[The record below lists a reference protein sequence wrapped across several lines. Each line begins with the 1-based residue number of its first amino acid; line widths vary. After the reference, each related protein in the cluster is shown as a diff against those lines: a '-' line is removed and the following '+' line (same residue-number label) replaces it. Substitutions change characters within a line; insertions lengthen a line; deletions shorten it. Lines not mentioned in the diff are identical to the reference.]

1 MQRRRDDRHCI
12 DGGHAPP
19 KHFVQGQP
27 RGFVDPGG
35 WGRFPHQ
42 HQGDGGLGTLRPQRT
57 HPQPKALGGGVR
69 GMFFQT
75 PHLHVKGVAR
85 GGGAGHRAAQNVA
98 GTPWTSFG
106 VGDGAQDVAASS
118 SATSSASSFT
128 LLLTVTVSLTSE
140 PIMKKL
146 VPLESVRSPLRPRR
160 RDDRVAV
167 EGFAAAI
174 CEDIRAGV
182 ELLRYQCDCVGL
194 NQPTSQSE
202 RSERSGRGCR
212 WSQMQIRM

>member
-1 MQRRRDDRHCI
+1 MQRRRDDRHCV

-35 WGRFPHQ
+35 RGCFPHQ

-69 GMFFQT
+69 GVFFQT

-106 VGDGAQDVAASS
+106 VGDGAQDVAAPS
-118 SATSSASSFT
+118 SATSFGGWWFGGHFLSWGWQRWGG
-128 LLLTVTVSLTSE
+128 LVT
-140 PIMKKL
+140 
-146 VPLESVRSPLRPRR
+146 
-160 RDDRVAV
+160 
-167 EGFAAAI
+167 G
-174 CEDIRAGV
+174 
-182 ELLRYQCDCVGL
+182 
-194 NQPTSQSE
+194 
-202 RSERSGRGCR
+202 GRNLGDKWMAR
-212 WSQMQIRM
+212 I

>member
-1 MQRRRDDRHCI
+1 MQRRRDDRHCV

-35 WGRFPHQ
+35 RGCFSHQ

-69 GMFFQT
+69 GVFFQT

-98 GTPWTSFG
+98 GTSWTSFG
-106 VGDGAQDVAASS
+106 VGDGAQDVAAPS
-118 SATSSASSFT
+118 SATSFGGWWFGGHFLSWEWRRWGG
-128 LLLTVTVSLTSE
+128 LVTGGRNLGEKWVAKDGDCQGDGGERLWCG
-140 PIMKKL
+140 
-146 VPLESVRSPLRPRR
+146 VQSVW
-160 RDDRVAV
+160 
-167 EGFAAAI
+167 
-174 CEDIRAGV
+174 
-182 ELLRYQCDCVGL
+182 VGL
-194 NQPTSQSE
+194 FGGTVVLDESFLVC
-202 RSERSGRGCR
+202 GCGPAKTKT
-212 WSQMQIRM
+212 

>member
-35 WGRFPHQ
+35 RGRFPHQ

-69 GMFFQT
+69 GVFFQT
-75 PHLHVKGVAR
+75 PYLHVKGVAR

-106 VGDGAQDVAASS
+106 VGDGAQNVAAPS
-118 SATSSASSFT
+118 SATSFGGWWFGGHFFELGMATMGWISDRGKEPWGQMGGNGWRLPEERGRTVALWVQVLMVGLFGGTVVWMNLFWSVAVVCDELKTCFAASS
-128 LLLTVTVSLTSE
+128 
-140 PIMKKL
+140 
-146 VPLESVRSPLRPRR
+146 
-160 RDDRVAV
+160 
-167 EGFAAAI
+167 
-174 CEDIRAGV
+174 
-182 ELLRYQCDCVGL
+182 
-194 NQPTSQSE
+194 
-202 RSERSGRGCR
+202 
-212 WSQMQIRM
+212 